1 MVVVGPG
8 VGGRGK
14 VEGLRGQHQLRSQLV
29 ATATH
34 EELLGSRMR
43 GDREM
48 VTSDSAWMV
57 RGQ

>member
-34 EELLGSRMR
+34 EELEKATGFQNAWGQRN
-43 GDREM
+43 GDF
-48 VTSDSAWMV
+48 
-57 RGQ
+57 